1 MSALIV
7 IGLIAGVVLVCVLAI
22 MCGLKEN
29 PSLTGAVIL
38 NTLTG
43 KFWRSAGPG
52 YFIVIPVLEKVAHTV
67 SLVKRSSS
75 VEDDFETARKE
86 SVGLTL
92 NLEWEPIY
100 KLLYRLVTFGNGS
113 PDDCLKKVEEMLQ
126 KRLLSIANRTVV
138 LYPTTK
144 DVLENLKPIAEKIKS
159 EFENEMTEDGTL
171 KLQEYYGCNLLAVT
185 ITKPKLSDEL
195 KKAADKKAALK
206 TENEIRDKKLQK
218 TCQMAEKFVKASK
231 KLYPDDPKKWL
242 SFEKALDRV
251 QIDEK
256 TMPKTIQEFEIGNNL
271 GTVLDKSARAILN
284 LIGGKKNG

>member
-1 MSALIV
+1 
-7 IGLIAGVVLVCVLAI
+7 
-22 MCGLKEN
+22 
-29 PSLTGAVIL
+29 
-38 NTLTG
+38 
-43 KFWRSAGPG
+43 
-52 YFIVIPVLEKVAHTV
+52 
-67 SLVKRSSS
+67 
-75 VEDDFETARKE
+75 
-86 SVGLTL
+86 
-92 NLEWEPIY
+92 
-100 KLLYRLVTFGNGS
+100 
-113 PDDCLKKVEEMLQ
+113 
-126 KRLLSIANRTVV
+126 
-138 LYPTTK
+138 
-144 DVLENLKPIAEKIKS
+144 
-159 EFENEMTEDGTL
+159 
-171 KLQEYYGCNLLAVT
+171 QEYYGCNLLAVT